1 MVNLDESTRSWR
13 VGRRKK
19 RDREKMDLPRGNL
32 LNDYYKGFDDSIGSK
47 FYVFKVFNDF
57 CRNFVRRIFCFLL
70 SSTIS
75 KIMRL

>member
-1 MVNLDESTRSWR
+1 MVNLDKSTRSWR

-19 RDREKMDLPRGNL
+19 RDREKMDLPCGNL
-32 LNDYYKGFDDSIGSK
+32 LNDYLKDLMIRSGVSFM
-47 FYVFKVFNDF
+47 FFNDF

-75 KIMRL
+75 KITRP

>member
-32 LNDYYKGFDDSIGSK
+32 LNDYLKDSMIRSGVSFTFLRFLTIFVETLCEEFFVF
-47 FYVFKVFNDF
+47 FYPARFRK
-57 CRNFVRRIFCFLL
+57 L
-70 SSTIS
+70 
-75 KIMRL
+75 